1 MEVCGTRKLDSL
13 SYVVYSLCDPV
24 FSRFSRTP
32 TCDRH
37 RTDRHGHSAMA
48 CACIA
53 SRSKSLRRSMP
64 ISIRLFVSVFF
75 NLITVRLSS
84 AFCECVIIASYLFNT
99 PIPQN
104 TPQNENRNMKIGT

>member
-1 MEVCGTRKLDSL
+1 MWCIVC
-13 SYVVYSLCDPV
+13 VILCLAV
-24 FSRFSRTP
+24 LVE
-32 TCDRH
+32 H
-37 RTDRHGHSAMA
+37 RLVTDTEQTDRAMA

-104 TPQNENRNMKIGT
+104 TSQNENRNMKIGT